1 MENMASEFFRLEM
14 RGRMEGNFVICYGSG
29 FSFQLLNSSNM
40 ITNVILHHYR
50 AIFYAF
56 EVDVSCMV
64 WCVVRELVVR

>member
-1 MENMASEFFRLEM
+1 MENMASEFCLVM
-14 RGRMEGNFVICYGSG
+14 RGTFVVCYGSG

-56 EVDVSCMV
+56 DVGV
-64 WCVVRELVVR
+64 YGLVCVVRKLVVR